1 MVIAQ
6 FHASRTLIGN
16 LELQGSGGPRKMPDP
31 RRIKQDSPH
40 IASIPLAVGLLDPWP
55 IGANHVHDEE
65 GKRNQKDRP
74 PSAN

>member
-1 MVIAQ
+1 
-6 FHASRTLIGN
+6 
-16 LELQGSGGPRKMPDP
+16 MPDP

>member
-1 MVIAQ
+1 
-6 FHASRTLIGN
+6 
-16 LELQGSGGPRKMPDP
+16 MPDP

-55 IGANHVHDEE
+55 IGANHVHEEE

-74 PSAN
+74 PLRELMESAPYTNRSKQGSRTGFVETEW